1 MDRFF
6 SYLKLI
12 VGTTLII
19 LGIIAML
26 FCKHFDGS
34 ITLNLIIFGSGL
46 LSLYIGYLLVKYH
59 DSHIIKKLKKDF
71 DLNKDR
77 LIKTGLL
84 KKISFKDLTVGG
96 RSEINVVSSGYSSK
110 VIMLDGIYGIDRS
123 KKTSRNDYSIIVYAD
138 NINGKRIQ
146 FYSPEIDKDSET
158 LSFLLERQGI
168 IDLYIDNNNFDNYY
182 FDLNFLEK

>member
-1 MDRFF
+1 
-6 SYLKLI
+6 
-12 VGTTLII
+12 
-19 LGIIAML
+19 ML
-26 FCKHFDGS
+26 FCRHFDGS
-34 ITLNLIIFGSGL
+34 VALNLIIFGSGL
-46 LSLYIGYLLVKYH
+46 LCLYIGYLIVKYH

-77 LIKTGLL
+77 LIKTGLR
-84 KKISFKDLTVGG
+84 KKISYQDLTVGG

-123 KKTSRNDYSIIVYAD
+123 KKTVRSDYSIIVYND
-138 NINGKRIQ
+138 NINGKKKQ

-168 IDLYIDNNNFDNYY
+168 IDLYIDNNDLDNYY
-182 FDLNFLEK
+182 FDLKFLEK